1 MIKKIMLSFLGLCI
15 FVILTQE
22 PSFYPNNEIAS
33 IGLSLSFSNQLE
45 LNATVQSI
53 ELLKSLFV
61 YSIYQEFVKE
71 ELRSFK
77 SITAILSKPFVNL
90 WIVKEIIKFLSKQ
103 ILYLIVEIRKLYI
116 PKVSTLLKTTL
127 LFVFL
132 FYFKTRLKTYRFT
145 PMVLRC

>member
-1 MIKKIMLSFLGLCI
+1 MIKKIMLYFLGLCI

-22 PSFYPNNEIAS
+22 PSFYQNDEITS
-33 IGLSLSFSNQLE
+33 IGVSLSFSHQLE
-45 LNATVQSI
+45 FNTTAQSI

-77 SITAILSKPFVNL
+77 SITALLSKPFIKF
-90 WIVKEIIKFLSKQ
+90 WIVKEVIKFLSKQ
-103 ILYLIVEIRKLYI
+103 FLYLVVEIRKIYT
-116 PKVSTLLKTTL
+116 PTVATLLKTTL

-132 FYFKTRLKTYRFT
+132 FYFKTHLKTYRFA